1 MKNYSLLKSLLLA
14 VLVIGLAACDK
25 DDKDGG
31 KAQVSMRLTDGPA
44 DYDAV
49 WLDVQEIEVKIGDN
63 WTDMPLLYPGQ
74 YDILR
79 FRNGND
85 TLLGV
90 TWLPTGH
97 LQEIRLVLGN
107 NNSVVI
113 DGTTYPLTT
122 PSAHTSG
129 YKIKIDETLD
139 AGASYEVWI
148 DFDAARSIHQTGN
161 GKYMLKPVT
170 RAYTRLTNGRIKGYV
185 LPPAANATVH
195 AIQAT
200 DTFSAIPAI
209 DGYFLISGLPA
220 GTYQV
225 WIDADSASAYQDVTI
240 PAVNVSFGVVTDLGV
255 NVLVQ

>member
-1 MKNYSLLKSLLLA
+1 MKKLTLLTSVCALISCLWLT
-14 VLVIGLAACDK
+14 ACDK

-31 KAQVSMRLTDGPA
+31 KAQVAMHLTDGPG

-49 WLDVQEIEVKIGDN
+49 WLDVREIEVKIGDDWN
-63 WTDMPLLYPGQ
+63 DIPLLYPGQ

-85 TLLGV
+85 TLMGT
-90 TWLPTGH
+90 TWLPAGH
-97 LQEIRLVLGN
+97 LQEIRLVLGD

-113 DGTTYPLTT
+113 DGSTYPLTT

-139 AGASYEVWI
+139 PGLSYDVWI

-170 RAYTRLTNGRIKGYV
+170 RAYTRLTNGRIKGV
-185 LPPAANATVH
+185 VMPPAANAVVH
-195 AIQAT
+195 AIQGV
-200 DTFSAIPAI
+200 DTFSAIPMLGGA
-209 DGYFLISGLPA
+209 YLISGLPA

-225 WIDADSASAYQDVTI
+225 WIDADAATGYQDVMI
-240 PAVNVSFGVVTDLGV
+240 PGVTVSFGAVTDLGL
-255 NVLVQ
+255 NTLVQ